1 MLARSLVL
9 VAALLGSSVVMPRI
23 AHADDKPWA
32 QGVSAEKQ
40 KKALALYR
48 EGNSFFQQAQYKEAL
63 AKYELALAEWDHPLV
78 RYNAAVC
85 LINLDRL
92 PAAWDDLE
100 AAVRFGDAPLGKEL
114 FDEARR
120 YQRQLAADTGTL
132 EITCN
137 VPGADV
143 QLDGA
148 PVMTGPGKVTK
159 RLAKGTHRIVTTKE
173 PDYVTGTQSVQIE
186 GGRPQSTTIALAKR
200 EVTRVVERT
209 QLERRWS
216 PWKPYAVI
224 GGGAA
229 VAGVGGVMMLLARSQ
244 FSTFD
249 DFSTSCGGQCSK
261 GDPGYD
267 AAKKHYDRGYLERG
281 IGTGALVVGGA
292 AVATGIVLV
301 FMNQPREVQVAPTV
315 EHPGVAI
322 LGRF

>member
-1 MLARSLVL
+1 MVARVLVL
-9 VAALLGSSVVMPRI
+9 VVALLGSSVV

-32 QGVSAEKQ
+32 QGVSADKQ

-48 EGNSFFQQAQYKEAL
+48 EGNAFFQQAQYKEAL
-63 AKYELALAEWDHPLV
+63 ATYELALVEWDHPLV

-92 PAAWDDLE
+92 PAAWDDFE

-137 VPGADV
+137 IAGADV

-148 PVMTGPGKVTK
+148 SVLTGPGKVTK
-159 RLAKGTHRIVTTKE
+159 RLAKGAHRIVTTKE
-173 PDYVTGTQSVQIE
+173 PDYATATQSVQIE

-209 QLERRWS
+209 QLERRWA

-224 GGGAA
+224 GGGATI
-229 VAGVGGVMMLLARSQ
+229 AGVGGVMMLLARSN
-244 FSTFD
+244 FREFD
-249 DFSTSCGGQCSK
+249 ALSAKCAVAGGGRCTE
-261 GDPGYD
+261 GTDHYVD
-267 AAKKHYDRGYLERG
+267 AKSAHDRGYLDRRIG
-281 IGTGALVVGGA
+281 IGAFAVGGA
-292 AVATGIVLV
+292 AIATGVVLV
-301 FMNQPREVQVAPTV
+301 FLNQPREIQIAPTF
-315 EHPGVAI
+315 EHPGVAV

>member
-1 MLARSLVL
+1 MLARGLL
-9 VAALLGSSVVMPRI
+9 VAALLGGVVAPRI
-23 AHADDKPWA
+23 AYAEDKPWA
-32 QGVSAEKQ
+32 QGISADKQ

-48 EGNSFFQQAQYKEAL
+48 EGNAFFQQAQYKEAL
-63 AKYELALAEWDHPLV
+63 AKYELALAEWDHPLI

-100 AAVRFGDAPLGKEL
+100 SAVRFGDAPLGKEL

-132 EITCN
+132 EITCS
-137 VPGADV
+137 VAGADV
-143 QLDGA
+143 QLDGNS
-148 PVMTGPGKVTK
+148 VLTGPGKVTK

-173 PDYVTGTQSVQIE
+173 PDYATATQSVQIE
-186 GGRPQSTTIALAKR
+186 GGRPQSTTVALAKR
-200 EVTRVVERT
+200 EVTRVVERS
-209 QLERRWS
+209 QLARRWA

-229 VAGVGGVMMLLARSQ
+229 IAGVGGVMMLLARSN
-244 FSTFD
+244 FHDFD
-249 DFSTSCGGQCSK
+249 AFAHTCGTTCGEGSV
-261 GDPGYD
+261 GYD
-267 AAKKHYDRGYLERG
+267 AAKKRHDRGYLERG
-281 IGTGALVVGGA
+281 IGIGAFAVGGA
-292 AVATGIVLV
+292 AVATGLVLV
-301 FMNQPREVQVAPTV
+301 FMNQPREVQIAPTV